1 MKDQTS
7 VPVAGSFYLNYVGC
21 KAISELPLATET
33 QPFYLNYVGCK
44 ALLISLIFLQVLR
57 FTLTMW
63 DVKPI

>member
-1 MKDQTS
+1 MWDVKVKDQTS

-44 ALLISLIFLQVLR
+44 AHLGGILLLVIL
-57 FTLTMW
+57 
-63 DVKPI
+63 